1 MVEDM
6 MDRLGAIMRP
16 FETVLDVLTPT
27 PLLAAS
33 LKAASIHR
41 IVLDEAL
48 GGAGGWT
55 VTRMT
60 RDEVLP
66 PSEKPYDLAVSA
78 LGLQFI
84 NDLPGLLMQI
94 RRALKPD
101 GLFLGA
107 MIGGQSL
114 HELRSA
120 LTQAESEISGG
131 ASPRV
136 APFADLRDMGG
147 LLQRA
152 GFALPVTDIDTVT
165 VRYSDLFALMRDLRA
180 MGATNALI
188 SRSRRFL
195 RRDILLRAAQIYAER
210 FSDADG
216 RIRATFEIIWLS
228 GWVPD
233 ASQQQP
239 LKPGSARMRLA
250 DALKVPEGKV

>member
-1 MVEDM
+1 MT
-6 MDRLGAIMRP
+6 DRLGAIMRP
-16 FETVLDVLTPT
+16 FENVLDVLTPS
-27 PLLAAS
+27 PILAEM
-33 LKAASIHR
+33 LNPQHLHR
-41 IVLDEAL
+41 IVLDKGL
-48 GGAGGWT
+48 AGDGPWT
-55 VTRMT
+55 SAQLEN
-60 RDEVLP
+60 EVLP
-66 PSEKPYDLAVSA
+66 LSEQPFDLAVSG

-84 NDLPGLLMQI
+84 NDLPGLLVQI

-107 MIGGQSL
+107 MVGGQSL

-152 GFALPVTDIDTVT
+152 GFALPVTDIDSVM
-165 VRYSDLFALMRDLRA
+165 VRYGDMFALMRDLRS

-195 RRDILLRAAQIYAER
+195 RRDILIRAAEIYTER
-210 FSDADG
+210 FSDSDG

-228 GWVPD
+228 GWAPD
-233 ASQQQP
+233 PSQQQP
-239 LKPGSARMRLA
+239 LKPGSAKMRLA
-250 DALKVPEGKV
+250 EALKVPEGKV